1 MLIQGLPKFRNMDD
15 DNTVIDERDVTE
27 IGDMNP
33 VHTGGF
39 NINATYKNFDLGM
52 YFNWSYGNEIY
63 NVNKLASM
71 YCAKESGVYQN
82 KLAFMK
88 DAYKVYDIV
97 DGELVRLTTPEQLNA
112 ANAKR

>member
-1 MLIQGLPKFRNMDD
+1 MCSFINPVHVEGRPEGQNAYPGLPKFRNMDD

-63 NVNKLASM
+63 NVNKL
-71 YCAKESGVYQN
+71 C
-82 KLAFMK
+82 
-88 DAYKVYDIV
+88 IV
-97 DGELVRLTTPEQLNA
+97 QKSQEFIRINWHL
-112 ANAKR
+112 